1 MRDREQRLR
10 WIEKLISGNEQD
22 LRRSNA
28 LVILTESGNMAIA
41 FTSIEEVVPA
51 SEIRSLAFLPHEFSG
66 VLPRDENK
74 AKDFVGKLF
83 KQAPVLDTGGAADEE
98 SSYIVIVRSG
108 DNLLGLRFVG
118 TPYVVNLDETKHAP
132 LKTRFPQG
140 FDAETLPV
148 LDIDAIVGTLLAAR

>member
-66 VLPRDENK
+66 VLPRGVEL
-74 AKDFVGKLF
+74 V
-83 KQAPVLDTGGAADEE
+83 PVLATGGAADEE

>member
-28 LVILTESGNMAIA
+28 LVIPTESGNMAIA

-66 VLPRDENK
+66 VLPRGYEL
-74 AKDFVGKLF
+74 V
-83 KQAPVLDTGGAADEE
+83 PVLDTGGAADEE

-118 TPYVVNLDETKHAP
+118 TPYVMNLDETKHAP
-132 LKTRFPQG
+132 PKTRFPQG

>member
-66 VLPRDENK
+66 VLPRGYEL
-74 AKDFVGKLF
+74 V
-83 KQAPVLDTGGAADEE
+83 PVLDTMDAADEE
-98 SSYIVIVRSG
+98 SSHIVIVRSG

>member
-1 MRDREQRLR
+1 M
-10 WIEKLISGNEQD
+10 
-22 LRRSNA
+22 
-28 LVILTESGNMAIA
+28 
-41 FTSIEEVVPA
+41 
-51 SEIRSLAFLPHEFSG
+51 
-66 VLPRDENK
+66 
-74 AKDFVGKLF
+74 
-83 KQAPVLDTGGAADEE
+83 LDTGGAADEE

-118 TPYVVNLDETKHAP
+118 TPCVVNLDETKHAP

>member
-66 VLPRDENK
+66 VLPRGYEL
-74 AKDFVGKLF
+74 V
-83 KQAPVLDTGGAADEE
+83 P
-98 SSYIVIVRSG
+98 
-108 DNLLGLRFVG
+108 
-118 TPYVVNLDETKHAP
+118 
-132 LKTRFPQG
+132 TRNRP
-140 FDAETLPV
+140 TS
-148 LDIDAIVGTLLAAR
+148 

>member
-66 VLPRDENK
+66 VLPRGYEL
-74 AKDFVGKLF
+74 V
-83 KQAPVLDTGGAADEE
+83 PVLDTSGAADEE